1 MVARV
6 KRYVASHAE
15 GRAVMLPL
23 QSHEQLFVVH
33 AFLVLKPIACIND
46 ASDPL
51 ALLKLLHSW
60 KMSKWLGKRLKL
72 KKSYRYRT

>member
-15 GRAVMLPL
+15 GRAVILPL

-33 AFLVLKPIACIND
+33 AFLVSKPIACIND
-46 ASDPL
+46 ASNLL
-51 ALLKLLHSW
+51 ALLEAIALLEDVKVAWQASNA
-60 KMSKWLGKRLKL
+60 
-72 KKSYRYRT
+72 